1 MISSLVAAATALLM
15 GDMGLPRPD
24 SPPVPGS
31 DGTESPEDD
40 SDELEVDRCLASTSS
55 ATVGGAPCCCCPWTQ
70 I

>member
-1 MISSLVAAATALLM
+1 MISSLVAAAAATALI

-40 SDELEVDRCLASTSS
+40 SDELEVDRCLANTSS
-55 ATVGGAPCCCCPWTQ
+55 ATLGAACCCCPCCC
-70 I
+70 